1 MILKVF
7 VKISA
12 GYLLFI
18 MGASLISHQNLY
30 RLTYKRNPSPV
41 RLPIPIFRQNFVVM
55 AAPAVSLTFAD
66 AIMLTIKDKTFV
78 PFITAD
84 AIQARIQELGSQI
97 SADYT
102 DQQPLIIGVLNGAV
116 LFIADLLKNIDIP
129 CEITFIRVASYAAT
143 ESTGQLKQ
151 ILGLYEPVEGRHLIV
166 VEDIVDTGLTIAD
179 VCEQLRAQNPASIAV
194 ATLLY
199 KPAALKKDIR
209 LDYIGFE
216 IENRFVLGYGLDY
229 DGLGRNTK
237 DILVLQ

>member
-1 MILKVF
+1 
-7 VKISA
+7 
-12 GYLLFI
+12 
-18 MGASLISHQNLY
+18 
-30 RLTYKRNPSPV
+30 
-41 RLPIPIFRQNFVVM
+41 
-55 AAPAVSLTFAD
+55 
-66 AIMLTIKDKTFV
+66 MLTIKGKTFV

-84 AIQARIQELGSQI
+84 AIQTRVQELAHQI
-97 SADYT
+97 SVDYADR
-102 DQQPLIIGVLNGAV
+102 QPLIIGVLNGAV
-116 LFIADLLKNIDIP
+116 LFTADLLRNIDIL

-151 ILGLYEPVEGRHLIV
+151 ILGLSESIADRHLII

-179 VCEQLRAQNPASIAV
+179 VCNQLRAQNPASIAV
-194 ATLLY
+194 ATLLF
-199 KPAALKKDIR
+199 KPAALKKDVT